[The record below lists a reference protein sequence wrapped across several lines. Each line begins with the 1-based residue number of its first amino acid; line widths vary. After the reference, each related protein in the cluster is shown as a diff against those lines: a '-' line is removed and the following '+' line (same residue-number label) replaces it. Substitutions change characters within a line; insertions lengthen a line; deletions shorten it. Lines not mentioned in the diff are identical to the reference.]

1 MNILLVEDDSFIA
14 DGLVFAFSQDNW
26 YVTHCP
32 TIASAHDALKNGS
45 FDMAVLD
52 INLPDGNGID
62 LCKAIKTSCK
72 MPVIFLTVCDDEIV
86 TVRGL
91 DLGADDYVTKPFRVR
106 ELQSRIK
113 AVLRR
118 SGKSPD
124 KLTLPRGIVLDTAKM
139 TVSRQGEQVAL
150 TALEYKLLLT
160 FAQTPNVIINRNSL
174 LQNVWD
180 IDGSFVTDN
189 TLSVSIKRLRQK
201 LEKQGDKPIIKA
213 VRGFGYKLEV

>member
-14 DGLVFAFSQDNW
+14 DGLIFAFSQDNW
-26 YVTHCP
+26 AVRHCP
-32 TIASAHDALKNGS
+32 TIALAKAALKDGS

-62 LCKAIKTSCK
+62 LCKAIKTSYK

-118 SGKSPD
+118 SGAAPE
-124 KLTLPRGIVLDTAKM
+124 KLSLPKGIMLDTAKM
-139 TVSRQGEQVAL
+139 TVSRGGEPIAL

-160 FAQTPNVIINRNSL
+160 FAQSPNIVINRNSL

-189 TLSVSIKRLRQK
+189 TLSVTIKRLRQK
-201 LEKQGDKPIIKA
+201 LENTGDEPIIKA